1 MEPAEAAVKVTASIL
16 KVFHAVMQIDC
27 CRLTACRSCV
37 DRDEPRSCPSC
48 LAKITRT
55 DFKVDLEMVRFLEAA
70 KLDWR
75 HWKEQACF
83 LEETDKLREVLRCKL
98 CGKACSKAVSL
109 ICCASASCRK
119 CALSK
124 LKEDKQWC
132 WNCGRKSV
140 NVITPSQLVNN
151 YQVRAGVKYI
161 IKEGKVTKNSPFIVF
176 LLLHISLQK
185 ARSDRDI
192 DGTEQLKIETKKI
205 SKAKAVNVVPPE
217 PKTTPPQAK
226 AVNVVAPEPKTTPP
240 QVQTN
245 KGTLPQPAEA
255 FNIMR
260 VPHTYNGILTVI
272 ATVRVPVSPS
282 L

>member
-1 MEPAEAAVKVTASIL
+1 MEPAEAAVK
-16 KVFHAVMQIDC
+16 IDC

-83 LEETDKLREVLRCKL
+83 LEETDKLSEVLQCKL

-109 ICCASASCRK
+109 TCCASASCRK

-185 ARSDRDI
+185 ARS
-192 DGTEQLKIETKKI
+192 ELAQLKIETKKI
-205 SKAKAVNVVPPE
+205 LKAKAVNVVPPE

-245 KGTLPQPAEA
+245 KGTLSQPAEA

>member
-1 MEPAEAAVKVTASIL
+1 MDTKSLVCEFCMEPAEAAVK
-16 KVFHAVMQIDC
+16 IDC
-27 CRLTACRSCV
+27 CCLTACRSCV

-48 LAKITRT
+48 LAKITRK

-83 LEETDKLREVLRCKL
+83 LEETDRLREALQCKL

-109 ICCASASCRK
+109 TCCTSASCRK

-132 WNCGRKSV
+132 WNCGRKAV

-176 LLLHISLQK
+176 LLLHSSLQK
-185 ARSDRDI
+185 ARSDEVI
-192 DGTEQLKIETKKI
+192 DGTELAQLRIETKKI
-205 SKAKAVNVVPPE
+205 LKAKAVNVVPP
-217 PKTTPPQAK
+217 K
-226 AVNVVAPEPKTTPP
+226 PKTTPP

-245 KGTLPQPAEA
+245 KGTLSQPAEA